1 MQARN
6 LVTKRKRKIWRKEKK
21 NQSTESLFFGFFF
34 LLWEGAQAFYELVQA
49 MLEESL
55 MAL

>member
-1 MQARN
+1 MQACN
-6 LVTKRKRKIWRKEKK
+6 LVTKIKRKIWSEEKE
-21 NQSTESLFFGFFF
+21 NRARNLCFLFFS
-34 LLWEGAQAFYELVQA
+34 LWEGAQAFYELVQA